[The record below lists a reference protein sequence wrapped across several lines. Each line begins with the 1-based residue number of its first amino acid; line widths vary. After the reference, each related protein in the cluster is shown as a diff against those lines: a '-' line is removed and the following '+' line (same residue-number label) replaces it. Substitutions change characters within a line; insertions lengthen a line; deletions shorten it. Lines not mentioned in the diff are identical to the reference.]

1 MASVKNINSDYTI
14 NCDQDTST
22 PGSYLGV
29 FTINAANIVLNAN
42 VTEVQPSVTVDAFIT
57 VGANNTGAITEL
69 GLIAQKTPS
78 TFAGLRWN
86 TTANAWQISTSVDA
100 GGAPVANYSN
110 IGTSTLA
117 IGGAPTQ
124 IQFNSS
130 NVLAGSANLTF
141 DAANS
146 IASRL
151 TLRGV
156 NQLGYVGT
164 AQANLAVIANTA
176 LMFSNPVSGGGTGLY
191 FISPQPGNAAVA
203 VTDELV
209 SKTKA
214 IIYSIIF

>member
-14 NCDQDTST
+14 NCDQDTGN

-29 FTINAANIVLNAN
+29 FTINAANIILNGG
-42 VTEVQPSVTVDAFIT
+42 VTNVQPSVTVDAFLT
-57 VGANNTGAITEL
+57 VGANNTGAVTEL
-69 GLIAQKTPS
+69 GLIAQKTAN

-86 TTANAWQISTSVDA
+86 STANAWQISTSVDA
-100 GGAPVANYSN
+100 GGAPVAAYAN
-110 IGTSTLA
+110 IGTSSLA
-117 IGGAPTQ
+117 IGGANTQ
-124 IQFNSS
+124 IQFNNS

-156 NQLGYVGT
+156 NQLGYVGV

-176 LMFSNPVSGGGTGLY
+176 LVFSNPVSGGGTGLY